1 MEPSPPWLNPAPAAA
16 DYRDMDTDDRVSPLY
31 ALFGSLVALSV
42 ATPFI
47 LAAGVS
53 GVVAIAL
60 VVLTLAVLLFA
71 ARTA

>member
-1 MEPSPPWLNPAPAAA
+1 LENSPPALNRTRPAT
-16 DYRDMDTDDRVSPLY
+16 DYRDVDDDRISPLY

-53 GVVAIAL
+53 GIAGIAL
-60 VVLTLAVLLFA
+60 VLVTLAVLLFA

>member
-1 MEPSPPWLNPAPAAA
+1 MDDSPPALNRSTAAA
-16 DYRDMDTDDRVSPLY
+16 DYKVMDDDRISPLY

-53 GVVAIAL
+53 GVVGIAL
-60 VVLTLAVLLFA
+60 VLITLVVLLFA

>member
-1 MEPSPPWLNPAPAAA
+1 MEDSPPWLNRARGAA
-16 DYRDMDTDDRVSPLY
+16 DYQNMDTEDRVSPLY

-53 GVVAIAL
+53 GVVGIAL
-60 VVLTLAVLLFA
+60 VLITLVVLLFA

>member
-1 MEPSPPWLNPAPAAA
+1 VLNRDPTPA
-16 DYRDMDTDDRVSPLY
+16 DYRDMDDDRISPLY

-60 VVLTLAVLLFA
+60 VVLTLCVLLFA

>member
-1 MEPSPPWLNPAPAAA
+1 MDDSPPWLNRAAPAA
-16 DYRDMDTDDRVSPLY
+16 DYKVMDDDRISPLY

-53 GVVAIAL
+53 GIVAIAL
-60 VVLTLAVLLFA
+60 VLLTLGVLLFA

>member
-1 MEPSPPWLNPAPAAA
+1 MV
-16 DYRDMDTDDRVSPLY
+16 MDDDRLSPMY

-53 GVVAIAL
+53 GVVGIGL
-60 VVLTLAVLLFA
+60 VLVTLLVLLFA

>member
-1 MEPSPPWLNPAPAAA
+1 ME
-16 DYRDMDTDDRVSPLY
+16 TDDHVSPLY

-53 GVVAIAL
+53 GAVAIAL